1 METGETVLAVMPRD
15 RLTTA
20 LTMFHRGG
28 FGHVI
33 RVLDPARAP
42 IPAQL
47 TRAGVPGARLAGCCG
62 GEDVLLLVHAPART
76 GQAVSLASQLGATD
90 TEVVARER
98 SVADSV
104 APGLITHV
112 GERRGRRGGRRR
124 GDAVPMPLA
133 TPADAQVAD

>member
-33 RVLDPARAP
+33 RVLDPERAP
-42 IPAQL
+42 IRAQL
-47 TRAGVPGARLAGCCG
+47 TRAGVPGARLSRCCG
-62 GEDVLLLVHAPART
+62 ASDVLLLVHAPART
-76 GQAVSLASQLGATD
+76 GQAVALASQHGATD
-90 TEVVARER
+90 TEVVSRER
-98 SVADSV
+98 SVAESV

-112 GERRGRRGGRRR
+112 GERRGRRGGGRRR
-124 GDAVPMPLA
+124 EEMPMPPVA
-133 TPADAQVAD
+133 AGEAQVAD

>member
-33 RVLDPARAP
+33 RVLDPERAP
-42 IPAQL
+42 IRAQL
-47 TRAGVPGARLAGCCG
+47 MRAGVPAARLSRSCG
-62 GEDVLLLVHAPART
+62 ATDVLLLVHAPART
-76 GQAVSLASQLGATD
+76 GQAVSLASQFGATD

-112 GERRGRRGGRRR
+112 GERRGRRSGGRRR
-124 GDAVPMPLA
+124 EDAPMPPVA
-133 TPADAQVAD
+133 AGEAQVAD